1 MTKTFDLTYVFG
13 AGRIER
19 LVSDNLKAKEF
30 FYGYDYLASKYEVTV
45 IEMNFPNSKKNFLY
59 FVDKVL
65 RKLTNL
71 PIYYKDILSYK
82 NLLKLARSKKLVFT
96 SELLLLSL
104 LPIVLI
110 LKSFKKIDIYVI
122 VMGLFGRKEKNRI
135 ISIFQKFYI
144 NIFLLV
150 SKKVFFLGK
159 GEIIEAEKKWE
170 VFRKK
175 FVFLPFSVDF
185 KFWNNKEYLQEVRN
199 KILFIGNDVKRDY
212 DLILRIAEQLP
223 EFEFV
228 FITSQKN
235 KADIKS
241 SNINLIKGK
250 WNENY
255 LSEEEIKKHYT
266 SSAMTLI
273 PLKNSY
279 QPSGQS
285 VCLQSMACGTPV
297 IISRTKGFWDI
308 ENFEDNTNIIFIDDN
323 DINTWTTIIRKTYN
337 DKNLLNKLSK
347 NGNAL
352 IEKKYNLNT
361 FNKLLEENLGILEK
375 K

>member
-1 MTKTFDLTYVFG
+1 MTKTFDLTYIFG

-19 LVSDNLKAKEF
+19 LKSDNLKAKEF
-30 FYGYDYLASKYEVTV
+30 FYGYDYLASKYEATV

-82 NLLKLARSKKLVFT
+82 NLIKLSRSKKIVFT

-104 LPIVLI
+104 LPIVLL

-122 VMGLFGRKEKNRI
+122 VMGLFGRKESNRI
-135 ISIFQKFYI
+135 ISLFQKFYI
-144 NIFLLV
+144 KIFLLI

-159 GEIIEAEKKWE
+159 GEIIEAEKKWKT
-170 VFRKK
+170 FRKK

-185 KFWNNKEYLQEVRN
+185 KFWNNEEYLQEVRY
-199 KILFIGNDVKRDY
+199 KILFIGNDGKRDF
-212 DLILRIAEQLP
+212 DLILQIAEQLP

-228 FITSQKN
+228 FITSQIN
-235 KADIKS
+235 KTDLKS

-297 IISRTKGFWDI
+297 IISKTKGFWDI

-323 DINTWTTIIRKTYN
+323 AINTWTKKIRETYN
-337 DKNLLNKLSK
+337 DKNLLDKLSK

-352 IEKKYNLNT
+352 IEKKYNLNI
-361 FNKLLEENLGILEK
+361 FNKLLEENLGILENK
-375 K
+375 